1 MKSHSPLAC
10 FRPAFTIVELL
21 VVISI
26 IGMLLAL
33 LLPSLNNARETARR
47 TLCGSNLRQFYLALH
62 SYDHEN
68 RELPPGGWNY
78 GNSIHGVS
86 HKVLREE
93 YTVTAKAAACP
104 SAGKIPATTYVNWNK
119 DDARVNLTYYYLA
132 GNAGRPTSAGSE
144 QNGWL
149 TSVFPSRDA
158 GYYPPISLSRP
169 YIYPSN
175 KVATWQQPIM
185 ADFSWWRMTG
195 TPIITLPPRANH
207 AGSDQMNADGQNML
221 FADGHNEWQ
230 RPVLGETWKY
240 HGTLYINAGVW
251 ITSKFA
257 PPAAPNVFYF
267 N

>member
-1 MKSHSPLAC
+1 MKSQSKPRR

-26 IGMLLAL
+26 ISLLLAF
-33 LLPSLNNARETARR
+33 LLPSLNNARGTARR
-47 TLCGSNLRQFYLALH
+47 ALCGSNLRQFYLALNA
-62 SYDHEN
+62 YDNER

-78 GNSIHGVS
+78 GNSINGNA
-86 HKVLREE
+86 HKILREE
-93 YTVTAKAAACP
+93 FTVTAKAAACP
-104 SAGKIPATTYVNWNK
+104 SSEKIPATTYVNWNR
-119 DDARVNLTYYYLA
+119 DDGRVNLTYFYLA

-149 TSVFPSRDA
+149 TSVFPSRGA

-169 YIYPSN
+169 YTYPAN
-175 KVATWQQPIM
+175 KVTPWQQPIM

-195 TPIITLPPRANH
+195 SPINTLPPRANH

-230 RPVLGETWKY
+230 RPVLGESWKY
-240 HGTLYINAGVW
+240 FGTLYINAGVW
-251 ITSKFA
+251 ITSSFA
-257 PPAAPNVFYF
+257 PPAAPDVFFF